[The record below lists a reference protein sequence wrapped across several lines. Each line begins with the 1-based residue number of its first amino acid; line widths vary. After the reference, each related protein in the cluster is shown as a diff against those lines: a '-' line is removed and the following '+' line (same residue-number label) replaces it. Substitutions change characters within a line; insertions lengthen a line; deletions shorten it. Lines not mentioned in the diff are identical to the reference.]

1 MRREGTLKFI
11 GVVRR
16 SRSLPRS
23 VSELD
28 IFQEYCQGLHK
39 LEDFSHIMVFYWL
52 HLRDNQA
59 HRSTVKVIPRRHHG
73 APEVGVFASRSPS
86 RPNPI
91 GFSVVELLEIESCK
105 IFVKGLDAASR
116 SPVIDI
122 KPYIP
127 RADSVPNARAP
138 EWTLSGPRT

>member
-1 MRREGTLKFI
+1 MRGEGRLKFI
-11 GVVRR
+11 GVVEE
-16 SRSLPRS
+16 SGD

-28 IFQEYCQGLHK
+28 IFPEYCEGLYR

-59 HRSTVKVIPRRHHG
+59 HRSTVRVVPRRHHG

-91 GFSVVELLEIESCK
+91 GFSVVEPLEIESCK
-105 IFVKGLDAASR
+105 LFVKGLDAEDG
-116 SPVIDI
+116 SPIIDI
-122 KPYIP
+122 EPYIP
-127 RADSVPNARAP
+127 RADSVPDARAP
-138 EWTLSGPRT
+138 KWTLSGPPT

>member
-1 MRREGTLKFI
+1 MRKEATLKFV

-16 SRSLPRS
+16 SRYLPRN

-28 IFQEYCQGLHK
+28 IFQEYCQELYK
-39 LEDFSHIMVFYWL
+39 LEDFSHIMAFYWL

-59 HRSTVKVIPRRHHG
+59 HRSAIRVIPRRHHG

-91 GFSVVELLEIESCK
+91 GFSVVELLKIESCK
-105 IFVKGLDAASR
+105 IFVKGLDAANH
-116 SPVIDI
+116 SPVIDM

>member
-1 MRREGTLKFI
+1 MRREATLRFV

-16 SRSLPRS
+16 FRSLPRS

-39 LEDFSHIMVFYWL
+39 LEDFSHIIVFYWL

-59 HRSTVKVIPRRHHG
+59 HRSTVRVIPRRHHG

-91 GFSVVELLEIESCK
+91 GFSVVELLKIESCK
-105 IFVKGLDAASR
+105 IFVKGLDAANR

-127 RADSVPNARAP
+127 RANSFPDARAP

>member
-1 MRREGTLKFI
+1 MRREGILKFV

-16 SRSLPRS
+16 SRSLPRH

-28 IFQEYCQGLHK
+28 IFPEYCQGLHK
-39 LEDFSHIMVFYWL
+39 IEDFSHIMVFYWL

-73 APEVGVFASRSPS
+73 APEVGVFASRRPS

-105 IFVKGLDAASR
+105 IFVKGLDAVNR
-116 SPVIDI
+116 SPIIDT

-127 RADSVPNARAP
+127 RADSVPKARAP
-138 EWTLSGPRT
+138 EWTLSGPQT

>member
-1 MRREGTLKFI
+1 MRREATLKFV

-23 VSELD
+23 ESDLD
-28 IFQEYCQGLHK
+28 IFQEYCRGLYK
-39 LEDFSHIMVFYWL
+39 LEDFSHIIVLYWL

-59 HRSTVKVIPRRHHG
+59 HRSRVRVTPRRHHG

-91 GFSVVELLEIESCK
+91 GFSVVELLKIESCK
-105 IFVKGLDAASR
+105 MFVKGLDAEDG
-116 SPVIDI
+116 SPIIDI
-122 KPYIP
+122 KPYTP
-127 RADSVPNARAP
+127 GADSVPNARAP

>member
-1 MRREGTLKFI
+1 MRGEGRLKFV
-11 GVVRR
+11 GVVKR
-16 SRSLPRS
+16 SGD

-28 IFQEYCQGLHK
+28 IFPEYCEGLYR

-59 HRSTVKVIPRRHHG
+59 HRSTVRVVPRRHHG

-91 GFSVVELLEIESCK
+91 GFSIVELSKIESCK
-105 IFVKGLDAASR
+105 IFVKGLDAEDAS
-116 SPVIDI
+116 PIIDI

-127 RADSVPNARAP
+127 RADSVPKTRAP
-138 EWTLSGPRT
+138 KWTLSGPPT